1 VSDTQASECKCGC
14 ECGSDNAECKCGCDC
29 SRPPD
34 EQGRTA
40 WLKQNGWVASDT
52 QTRLDEIKGLIE
64 THWPWGLRDDGRFLL
79 AELERVTAEND
90 RLRAALSSALANEA
104 QWWKKAQAALS
115 PTYGPVGS
123 LDGKGGV
130 GL

>member
-1 VSDTQASECKCGC
+1 VT
-14 ECGSDNAECKCGCDC
+14 
-29 SRPPD
+29 
-34 EQGRTA
+34 
-40 WLKQNGWVASDT
+40 DT
-52 QTRLDEIKGLIE
+52 QTRLDAIRNADGVLWCGCLAKCG
-64 THWPWGLRDDGRFLL
+64 RDQPCDYHALA

-104 QWWKKAQAALS
+104 QWWKKAQAALL

-130 GL
+130 GW

>member
-1 VSDTQASECKCGC
+1 MEEEPLV
-14 ECGSDNAECKCGCDC
+14 
-29 SRPPD
+29 
-34 EQGRTA
+34 
-40 WLKQNGWVASDT
+40 
-52 QTRLDEIKGLIE
+52 TRLDAIRERVNAAPFDLANHVLVRSDI
-64 THWPWGLRDDGRFLL
+64 PWLA

-130 GL
+130 GW

>member
-1 VSDTQASECKCGC
+1 VSDTQA
-14 ECGSDNAECKCGCDC
+14 
-29 SRPPD
+29 
-34 EQGRTA
+34 
-40 WLKQNGWVASDT
+40 
-52 QTRLDEIKGLIE
+52 RLDVIRQRSAELE
-64 THWPWGLRDDGRFLL
+64 DEYWGQRDFRDERTCVSHLARAAAIVD

>member
-1 VSDTQASECKCGC
+1 VSDTQARLDAIRATLHPRDVHHDRCATRHGRPKGP
-14 ECGSDNAECKCGCDC
+14 CDC
-29 SRPPD
+29 HASRD
-34 EQGRTA
+34 LEA
-40 WLKQNGWVASDT
+40 HEA
-52 QTRLDEIKGLIE
+52 LDS
-64 THWPWGLRDDGRFLL
+64 L
-79 AELERVTAEND
+79 ADELERVTAEND

>member
-1 VSDTQASECKCGC
+1 MSDTQA
-14 ECGSDNAECKCGCDC
+14 
-29 SRPPD
+29 
-34 EQGRTA
+34 
-40 WLKQNGWVASDT
+40 
-52 QTRLDEIKGLIE
+52 RLDAIRARLADATMADDLAVEYFE
-64 THWPWGLRDDGRFLL
+64 DVPWLA

>member
-1 VSDTQASECKCGC
+1 VTAPADRQARELAKSLRLYALV
-14 ECGSDNAECKCGCDC
+14 GSSLDLPTPK
-29 SRPPD
+29 
-34 EQGRTA
+34 RTA
-40 WLKQNGWVASDT
+40 NEAAEA
-52 QTRLDEIKGLIE
+52 LDALA
-64 THWPWGLRDDGRFLL
+64 

>member
-1 VSDTQASECKCGC
+1 VSGTQA
-14 ECGSDNAECKCGCDC
+14 
-29 SRPPD
+29 
-34 EQGRTA
+34 
-40 WLKQNGWVASDT
+40 
-52 QTRLDEIKGLIE
+52 RLDAITVALDRLLEQDSWE
-64 THWPWGLRDDGRFLL
+64 QPYVNAGREALTAL
-79 AELERVTAEND
+79 AAELERVTAEND

>member
-1 VSDTQASECKCGC
+1 MSDTQKHSN
-14 ECGSDNAECKCGCDC
+14 SDLN
-29 SRPPD
+29 S
-34 EQGRTA
+34 
-40 WLKQNGWVASDT
+40 
-52 QTRLDEIKGLIE
+52 RLDAIRRWRDWRGTGLPVGNKNGLIAVSE
-64 THWPWGLRDDGRFLL
+64 LRGAIYRGDALV

-130 GL
+130 GW

>member
-1 VSDTQASECKCGC
+1 VSDTQA
-14 ECGSDNAECKCGCDC
+14 
-29 SRPPD
+29 
-34 EQGRTA
+34 
-40 WLKQNGWVASDT
+40 
-52 QTRLDEIKGLIE
+52 RLDARDALQRAIRHTRKRFSAGTPEKYPGTPLY
-64 THWPWGLRDDGRFLL
+64 GLRLSEAEAL
-79 AELERVTAEND
+79 AAELERVTAEND

-130 GL
+130 GW

>member
-1 VSDTQASECKCGC
+1 VSDTQA
-14 ECGSDNAECKCGCDC
+14 
-29 SRPPD
+29 
-34 EQGRTA
+34 
-40 WLKQNGWVASDT
+40 
-52 QTRLDEIKGLIE
+52 RLDAMNRS
-64 THWPWGLRDDGRFLL
+64 LRALRLEVPAEVAIDVEEHVRQYVAALA

-130 GL
+130 GW

>member
-1 VSDTQASECKCGC
+1 VSDTDTFRRWQDWRGSKMPVGDKDGMVAVSELRG
-14 ECGSDNAECKCGCDC
+14 A
-29 SRPPD
+29 
-34 EQGRTA
+34 
-40 WLKQNGWVASDT
+40 
-52 QTRLDEIKGLIE
+52 IE
-64 THWPWGLRDDGRFLL
+64 RGDALA